1 MKPLLKYLTEIS
13 QSRDKRIIQSVR
25 KESGRVEVPKTKK
38 RLPKKALNQVLKIC
52 AFSLGATFTG
62 MFVYAGEAFADVE
75 LTPKFEPNNVTAKQP
90 STLRFTLTNFEGNV
104 ANDVGF
110 TNTLP
115 SGLVIANPNG
125 LTNSCSGTPI
135 ATAGGN
141 QVQLTGGEVP
151 ANGGTCVITVQVKA
165 DNAGTYEVEIQ
176 PGDVTSSN
184 AGTNIDP
191 AKVTLTVAPSSP
203 IAGSIAFNPDLLHG
217 DAGPSV
223 FTLTLNNDNP
233 FDLTGT
239 NFSNITLPNGLAFAN
254 SPNEQTTCAG
264 GNVAL
269 SGSSFSFAGGTI
281 PTDGSCTISFNVE
294 PADSNIFLDNTYE
307 IQIPSSGIQT
317 TEEITN
323 SNAISGDIRIQSGAK
338 INVSFAESK
347 IFSETTTNMTL
358 KLENFNGQD
367 ITPLDFTN
375 TLPSGLIPNSIV
387 SSSCGTASVSGQ
399 NIVLTGGT
407 IPQAP
412 TGPGS
417 GSCEIVVEVTSN
429 DADSYT
435 NSISAGTFNGVQYE
449 ATSANLTVVAPVF
462 IDMNFGP
469 SSIIQ
474 GDKTI
479 LTYTIRNESTQKDAD
494 ITQFINSLNLGNG
507 YNITG
512 AVGNNTC
519 TGSNLNVSGNQI
531 TLTGGTIAPQSSCQF
546 QVEVEVD
553 ETAPGGNRNQN
564 VGIGQL
570 ETSLGSNS
578 EESNE
583 TLSVASRVKVTKEF
597 SPTSIIQGQQTT
609 LTITLHNDFNKD
621 DENNNPQDAIIDSF
635 LDDLQTMGNG
645 FTIGGNV
652 TTTCGGTL
660 NAPVN
665 STEIRMTG
673 GTIPNNG
680 TCTIIVPVQLDINS
694 RIGDRTNTVQVDG
707 LKTQN
712 LGNNI
717 FKATAKLNVP
727 AAIDARPKFIPQKV
741 IINQQSTLQITFSR
755 PSNGNPLTGI
765 ALNQTLPSGYQIAPV
780 PNISAT
786 DCGAN
791 VTAPAG
797 STTIDIQ
804 NGDLSSKDSC
814 TVSVDVVVPGT
825 VGEANL
831 RISKGTVTTTQGA
844 KNERNRNTKSQ
855 RIDPFLTLNKSFDP
869 EEISPTA
876 TSRMSIQILNNNPDA
891 IDLTQV
897 QLTDV
902 FPQDLIITND
912 PQAEFVNNSDCS
924 GGSVTATP
932 GGTQLEL
939 TNASIKANA
948 TCEVQVNVTS
958 QYAGNLINE
967 IPLENVSTKE
977 TVTNRNKPSATLIL
991 TGNADLEIV
1000 SKDDGKTFVSPGDT
1014 TTYTIIVRNNP
1025 INGNGDGND
1034 VAGVPIKD
1042 IPDPGLTITDWTC
1055 VADANS
1061 ACSEAS
1067 GTGTL
1072 DTTVRVAKGETV
1084 TFTVNAKVDENI
1096 DVDQI
1101 SELKNTAEVG
1111 RVRKVI
1117 DPNSDNNSKTD
1128 TNNVILGSPNVLLVK
1143 RITGVKPKEATEY
1156 TTTTRDGNNL
1166 AVYVNDP
1173 ANFYDDNKLDYQEP
1187 NPNDTQ
1193 FPTKDTDKWPNTTE
1207 DTSSTFLIGGINGGK
1222 VLPNEELEYTVYF
1235 LSSGEFAAKKVLL
1248 CDRVPDKVTF
1258 IPDSFNNE
1266 SAKAAGG
1273 SAISD
1278 RGILWLK
1285 DGQTQSLTNDSDG
1298 DVAQY
1303 FPPGVEPSSV
1313 YPTIKCGGRNTNG
1326 AVVVNLGDLPGANS
1340 DGVQPEETYGYIR
1353 FRGRVK

>member
-13 QSRDKRIIQSVR
+13 QSHHRRIVQSVR
-25 KESGRVEVPKTKK
+25 KESRQTEVLKTKK
-38 RLPKKALNQVLKIC
+38 ILPKIC
-52 AFSLGATFTG
+52 AFSVGATFAG
-62 MFVYAGEAFADVE
+62 MVVCSGEAFAAVE

-90 STLRFTLTNFEGNV
+90 STLRFTLTNFEGNA
-104 ANDVGF
+104 ANGVSF

-125 LTNSCSGTPI
+125 LTNTCNGTPT

-141 QVQLTGGEVP
+141 QIQLTGGEVS

-165 DNAGTYEVEIQ
+165 DDAGTYEVSVE
-176 PGDVTSSN
+176 PGDVTSTN
-184 AGTNIDP
+184 AGSNED
-191 AKVTLTVAPSSP
+191 AARVTLTVAPSSP
-203 IAGSIAFNPDLLHG
+203 IDGSIAFNPDLLHG
-217 DAGPSV
+217 DAGSSV
-223 FTLTLNNDNP
+223 FTLTLNNGNP

-239 NFSNITLPNGLAFAN
+239 NFSNITLPSGLAFAS
-254 SPNEQTTCAG
+254 SPNGQTTCTG
-264 GNVAL
+264 GNITF

-281 PTDGSCTISFNVE
+281 PADASCTISFNVE
-294 PADSNIFLDNTYE
+294 PENSNIFQDNTYE
-307 IQIPSSGIQT
+307 IQILSSGIQT

-323 SNAISGDIRIQSGAK
+323 SSAISGDIRIQSGAK

-358 KLENFNGQD
+358 ELENFNGQD

-375 TLPSGLIPNSIV
+375 TLPAGLIPNSIV
-387 SSSCGTASVSGQ
+387 SSTCGNASVSGQ

-412 TGPGS
+412 TGAGS

-429 DADSYT
+429 DANSYT
-435 NSISAGTFNGVQYE
+435 NSISAGDFNGVQYQ

-462 IDMNFGP
+462 IDMSFGP
-469 SSIIQ
+469 SSVIQ

-479 LTYTIRNESTQKDAD
+479 LTYTIRNESTQKNAD
-494 ITQFINSLNLGNG
+494 INQFINTLNLGSG
-507 YNITG
+507 YNLTG
-512 AVGNNTC
+512 VIGSNTC
-519 TGSNLNVSGNQI
+519 TGSNLNLNGNQI
-531 TLTGGTIAPQSSCQF
+531 TLTGGTIAPESSCQF

-553 ETAPGGNRNQN
+553 ETADGGNRNQN

-570 ETSLGSNS
+570 DTSLGTNS
-578 EESNE
+578 EESNQ
-583 TLSVASRVKVTKEF
+583 TLFVASRVKATKEF
-597 SPTSIIQGQQTT
+597 SPDSIIQGQQTI

-621 DENNNPQDAIIDSF
+621 DVNSNPQDAIIDSF
-635 LDDLQTMGNG
+635 LDDLATMGNG

-660 NAPVN
+660 NAPQGA
-665 STEIRMTG
+665 TEIRMTG

-680 TCTIIVPVQLDINS
+680 TCTITVPVELNINAN
-694 RIGDRTNTVQVDG
+694 IGDRTNTVQVDG

-717 FKATAKLNVP
+717 FEAEATLNVP
-727 AAIDARPKFIPQKV
+727 AAIDARPRFNPQKV
-741 IINQQSTLQITFSR
+741 IINQQSTLEITFSR
-755 PSNGNPLTGI
+755 PSTGNPITGI
-765 ALNQTLPSGYQIAPV
+765 ALNQALPSGYEIAPV
-780 PNISAT
+780 PNISAD
-786 DCGAN
+786 DCGAT
-791 VTAPAG
+791 VTAVPG
-797 STTIDIQ
+797 GNTIDIQ
-804 NGDLSSKDSC
+804 NGDLSTKDSC

-825 VGEANL
+825 VGSDRL
-831 RISKGTVTTTQGA
+831 RISTGTVTTTQGA
-844 KNERNRNTKSQ
+844 TNERNRNTTSQ
-855 RIDPFLTLNKSFDP
+855 RIDPFLTLNKSFTP
-869 EEISPTA
+869 EEINPRA
-876 TSRMSIQILNNNPDA
+876 TSKMSIQILNNNPDA
-891 IDLTQV
+891 IDLSEV

-902 FPQDLIITND
+902 FPQDLVITDD
-912 PQAEFVNNSDCS
+912 PQAEFINNSDCT
-924 GGSVTATP
+924 GGTVIAP
-932 GGTQLEL
+932 AGGTQLEL

-948 TCEVQVNVTS
+948 TCEVEVNVTS
-958 QYAGNLINE
+958 IYAGNLINE
-967 IPLENVSTKE
+967 IPLENVTTNE

-991 TGNADLEIV
+991 TGNADLEVV
-1000 SKDDGKTFVSPGDT
+1000 SKDDGKTFVTPGDT
-1014 TTYTIIVRNNP
+1014 TTYTIIIRNNP
-1025 INGNGDGND
+1025 INSSGDGD
-1034 VAGVPIKD
+1034 DIAGVPIKD

-1067 GTGTL
+1067 GTGAL

-1096 DVDQI
+1096 DVEQI

-1111 RVRKVI
+1111 RVRRVI
-1117 DPNSDNNSKTD
+1117 DPNADNNSKTD

-1143 RITGVKPKEATEY
+1143 RITGVKPDEATEY
-1156 TTTTRDGNNL
+1156 TTTTRDGDSL
-1166 AVYVNDP
+1166 AGYVNDP

-1187 NPNDTQ
+1187 DPNDTQ

-1258 IPDSFNNE
+1258 IPDSFNNQP
-1266 SAKAAGG
+1266 SKAAGG

-1303 FPPGVEPSSV
+1303 FPPGVEPSTV
-1313 YPTIKCGGRNTNG
+1313 YPSIKCGGTNTNG

-1340 DGVQPEETYGYIR
+1340 DGVQLDKTYGFIR